1 MSRTHHAFLQDRK
14 HGIVFIPGREGGYVL
29 GYEDGL
35 DRVATIETEDP
46 ARRAMYVGDYL
57 YVFAGDELVVVDE
70 TDWSRETTVDL

>member
-1 MSRTHHAFLQDRK
+1 M
-14 HGIVFIPGREGGYVL
+14 

-46 ARRAMYVGDYL
+46 ARRAMDVGDYL